1 MGRKTNKIPL
11 VREAVVDEGALEAM
25 FRGYDRSADNAAEL
39 FFGGLGRLLAIMP
52 AKATHKLAL
61 FMIGKST
68 SEITLTAFTFDLADM
83 VDALNAACQRGVRV
97 KVLVDRS
104 HALSGTTQNMPNR
117 LAALMD
123 GGVEVRLCR
132 GCSNGTGIQHSKTLM
147 IDMFLFV
154 GSANWTNASQSN
166 QEVSILFAMN
176 AAGMDAHARRLEQIR
191 EASEPFSDAQMKA
204 ACDVRA
210 QRKAG
215 NAQNR
220 SKSVGRSPSREST
233 EDRFRTM
240 RKFSIANRIKR
251 GMTS

>member
-1 MGRKTNKIPL
+1 
-11 VREAVVDEGALEAM
+11 
-25 FRGYDRSADNAAEL
+25 
-39 FFGGLGRLLAIMP
+39 
-52 AKATHKLAL
+52 
-61 FMIGKST
+61 MIGRALT
-68 SEITLTAFTFDLADM
+68 DIVLTAFTFDLADM
-83 VDALNAACQRGVRV
+83 ADALIAACQRGVKV

-104 HALSGTTQNMPNR
+104 HALSGTTQNMPSR
-117 LAALMD
+117 LAALKD

-132 GCSNGTGIQHSKTLM
+132 GCSSGTGIQHSKTLM
-147 IDMFLFV
+147 IDMFLII

-176 AAGMDAHARRLEQIR
+176 ADGMEAHARRLEQIVD
-191 EASEPFSDAQMKA
+191 ASEPFSDAQVKA
-204 ACDVRA
+204 AYEVRA

-220 SKSVGRSPSREST
+220 SRSLPARDGT

-251 GMTS
+251 GMMP

>member
-25 FRGYDRSADNAAEL
+25 FRGYDPGADNAAEL
-39 FFGGLGRLLAIMP
+39 FFGGLGRILAIMP
-52 AKATHKLAL
+52 GKATHKLAL
-61 FMIGKST
+61 FMIGKSI
-68 SEITLTAFTFDLADM
+68 SEIILTAFTFDLADM
-83 VDALNAACQRGVRV
+83 VDALNAACQRGVKV

-104 HALSGTTQNMPNR
+104 HALSGTTQNMPSR

-147 IDMFLFV
+147 IDMFLIV

-176 AAGMDAHARRLEQIR
+176 ADGIEAHTRRLEQIL
-191 EASEPFSDAQMKA
+191 EVSEPFSDAQVKA
-204 ACDVRA
+204 ACEVRE

-220 SKSVGRSPSREST
+220 SRSLGRSPAREST

-251 GMTS
+251 GMMS